1 MNRPEWD
8 IALICEEIGITPA
21 ALCDLLRKGDGQKL
35 RSFNETELR
44 ISKNQWEIILAAA
57 KAFGAIAE
65 ISDVSKPAEE
75 RIWSVA
81 DDALESFASNVSLIL
96 DVLPDARRR
105 FSTNLSYRIA
115 ATIPEELYELKG
127 FFRAFE
133 NTALGLRRMIAQTN
147 SDLIILVPFMDSE
160 GLSEILPPLHR
171 ALERGVKLSILT
183 RELGEGRRNITVLSS
198 LIDAAKRNDWNL
210 YLFEAVMPNEAP
222 ISHAKVFSKDH
233 GDEVYIGSAN
243 LTLASMEK
251 TIEIGVFLRG
261 KETQPIN
268 EFLSMVKTISQKRW
282 P

>member
-8 IALICEEIGITPA
+8 IALICEETGIAPA

-44 ISKNQWEIILAAA
+44 ISKNQWESILAAA

-65 ISDVSKPAEE
+65 TSDVSKPPEE
-75 RIWSVA
+75 RIWRVS
-81 DDALESFASNVSLIL
+81 DDTLESFASNVSLIL

-105 FSTNLSYRIA
+105 FSTSLSYRIA

-133 NTALGLRRMIAQTN
+133 NTALGLRRMISQTN
-147 SDLIILVPFMDSE
+147 SDLTILVPFMDSE
-160 GLSEILPPLHR
+160 GLSEILPSLHG

-183 RELGEGRRNITVLSS
+183 RELGKGGRNISVLYS
-198 LIDAAKRNDWNL
+198 LIDNVKRNGWNL
-210 YLFEAVMPNEAP
+210 QMFEAVLSNNSP
-222 ISHAKVFSKDH
+222 ISHAKVFSKDK

-243 LTLASMEK
+243 LTLTSMEK
-251 TIEIGVFLRG
+251 TIEIGVFLKG
-261 KETQPIN
+261 KETISVD
-268 EFLSMVKTISQKRW
+268 EFLNIMKSLSKKRW